1 MLYCYQLSKTR
12 HHEVYRR
19 ANFYLV
25 SGVHKRPAWEIYR
38 INRNERA
45 RRFALPSQFMRGI
58 DPKDKLVGVL
68 ENICD
73 DFEVHE
79 KLSEHLVLLDFLPSE
94 MFDSFSDYFCINDL
108 VVFQSQSLFYDYVLP
123 LHTAYLEAVWNVVRV
138 FNIFYDRQLIVSCK
152 FDNLI
157 I

>member
-138 FNIFYDRQLIVSCK
+138 FNIFYDRQLIIQ
-152 FDNLI
+152 DYGEN
-157 I
+157 